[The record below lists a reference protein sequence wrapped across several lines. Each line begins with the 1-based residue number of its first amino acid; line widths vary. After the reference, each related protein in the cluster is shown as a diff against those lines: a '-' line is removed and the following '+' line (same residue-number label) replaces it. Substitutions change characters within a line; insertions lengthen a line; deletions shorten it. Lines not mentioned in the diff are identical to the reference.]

1 MQIFKWMP
9 LKAEEQIMS
18 TTPTQESPI
27 STNNGQPSTN
37 HSNFSTTKQDHQMDL
52 DLHQPSVQESDK
64 ENRERESVEPAVPT
78 IEHSTT
84 IPAPETT
91 TITNATPATKAVP
104 VEESN
109 SNSVANDRKLDE
121 TCMMDIDGCADESRE
136 STHEDLSSIA
146 LMVTNQIVTKVS
158 TYLDQT
164 YFNNQP
170 QLF

>member
-9 LKAEEQIMS
+9 LKAEEQIIP

-37 HSNFSTTKQDHQMDL
+37 HSNFSATKQGHQMDL
-52 DLHQPSVQESDK
+52 DHQPLVQESDK
-64 ENRERESVEPAVPT
+64 ENRVRESVVPAVPT
-78 IEHSTT
+78 IEHSTTTT

-91 TITNATPATKAVP
+91 TITNANAVL
-104 VEESN
+104 VGESN
-109 SNSVANDRKLDE
+109 SNSSANDRKSDE
-121 TCMMDIDGCADESRE
+121 SCMMDVDSCADESRE
-136 STHEDLSSIA
+136 STLEDLSSIA

-164 YFNNQP
+164 YYNHN
-170 QLF
+170 